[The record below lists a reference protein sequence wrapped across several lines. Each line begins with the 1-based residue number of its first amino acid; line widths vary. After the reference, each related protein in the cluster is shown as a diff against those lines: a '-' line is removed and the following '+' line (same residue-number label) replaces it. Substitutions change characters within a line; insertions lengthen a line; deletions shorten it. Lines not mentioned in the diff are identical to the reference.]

1 LSRNRI
7 RTGVLSVGEGIA
19 LARLSGDLTQ
29 DELAAKLGV
38 SKRSVQEWESNRIS
52 GLKHIGKVEQ
62 VTGKP
67 AGWIMDRVD
76 PFEKILQMFDMLEE
90 IQQNQRDILALLRQ
104 RP

>member
-1 LSRNRI
+1 MARKRI

-29 DELAAKLGV
+29 GELADKLGV
-38 SKRSVQEWESNRIS
+38 SKRAVQEWESNRIS
-52 GLKHIGKVEQ
+52 GLKHVNKIEQ

-67 AGWIMDRVD
+67 AGWIMERVD

-90 IQQNQRDILALLRQ
+90 VRDTQTAILTLLRQ
-104 RP
+104 RS